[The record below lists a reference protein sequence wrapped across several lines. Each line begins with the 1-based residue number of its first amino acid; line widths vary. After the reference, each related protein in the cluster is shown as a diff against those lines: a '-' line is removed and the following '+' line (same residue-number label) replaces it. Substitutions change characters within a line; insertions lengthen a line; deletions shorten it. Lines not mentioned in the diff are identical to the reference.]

1 MLNFHIGFN
10 MPHRIGKI
18 NNLEKFDSEFFNL
31 STIEAHIM
39 DPAIRMFFEHTYEAI
54 IDAGVNPKELK
65 GTKTGVFTA
74 LCVSDT
80 ENCLIYNTQV

>member
-1 MLNFHIGFN
+1 
-10 MPHRIGKI
+10 
-18 NNLEKFDSEFFNL
+18 
-31 STIEAHIM
+31 
-39 DPAIRMFFEHTYEAI
+39 MFFEHTYEAI